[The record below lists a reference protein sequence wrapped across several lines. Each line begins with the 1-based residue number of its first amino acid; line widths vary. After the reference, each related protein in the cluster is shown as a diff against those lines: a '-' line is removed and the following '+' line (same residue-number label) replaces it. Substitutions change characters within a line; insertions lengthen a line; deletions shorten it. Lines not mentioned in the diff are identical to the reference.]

1 MYKGETMSEIE
12 YGIIITQDEDGFYA
26 EVPDL
31 DGCSTSGDTFEEVL
45 QNIREAIS
53 SYIGSMRKHGETP
66 PTPTFKV
73 VPLST
78 GHIFTQIRVAA

>member
-1 MYKGETMSEIE
+1 MSEIE

-45 QNIREAIS
+45 KNIREAIF
-53 SYIGSMRKHGETP
+53 SYIGSMRKHGET
-66 PTPTFKV
+66 V
-73 VPLST
+73 S
-78 GHIFTQIRVAA
+78 RRRR